1 MCGLGAAAPHA
12 GGLVLAGG
20 AVCGVELPFCPS
32 QEGSAVAVLSHGRPA
47 SPAAPHLLRALPPAV
62 AVPGRRP
69 CGCSGSALPGGG

>member
-32 QEGSAVAVLSHGRPA
+32 QEGSRWLCCPM
-47 SPAAPHLLRALPPAV
+47 AAPHLLRALPPAV
-62 AVPGRRP
+62 AVPGSGPAAAAARR
-69 CGCSGSALPGGG
+69 CPGAVKREM